1 MQDKQAF
8 FRQDNQALLK
18 ELRQRARNAVVKR
31 VAKRVERYKN
41 RLKEQLPSQIII
53 WSAREDRLLKI
64 ISGIT
69 GVPIAALLVRQCPD
83 PPVEAD
89 PGTDDESKQ
98 HHEEDKCIS
107 NETEVSN
114 KMLDPNDPTIRP
126 WTESDKGLCP
136 PPAPPPPNN

>member
-1 MQDKQAF
+1 MQDNQAF
-8 FRQDNQALLK
+8 FRQDNQVLLK
-18 ELRQRARNAVVKR
+18 ELRKRTRNAVVKR
-31 VAKRVERYKN
+31 VAKRAERYKN

-69 GVPIAALLVRQCPD
+69 GVPIASLLVRQCPD

-89 PGTDDESKQ
+89 PDIDGKSKQ

-114 KMLDPNDPTIRP
+114 NMLDPNDPTIRP